1 MKEQEEITHFIKGQK
16 MGIEILKLFKKKTS
30 DISIINELN
39 SSIEVYEA
47 RLKELLELY
56 RNSYNMSEPEMTFF
70 QKRAIFFTKM
80 ELMTIKTDRKL
91 IRYIAKTVSMGTTGA
106 LKFLEKVENRHIERI
121 SLYKQTVQDYLNTY
135 TKFSSMLLVD

>member
-70 QKRAIFFTKM
+70 QKRAIFF
-80 ELMTIKTDRKL
+80 
-91 IRYIAKTVSMGTTGA
+91 YQNGA
-106 LKFLEKVENRHIERI
+106 YD
-121 SLYKQTVQDYLNTY
+121 YKD
-135 TKFSSMLLVD
+135 

>member
-47 RLKELLELY
+47 RLKELLEL
-56 RNSYNMSEPEMTFF
+56 
-70 QKRAIFFTKM
+70 
-80 ELMTIKTDRKL
+80 
-91 IRYIAKTVSMGTTGA
+91 
-106 LKFLEKVENRHIERI
+106 
-121 SLYKQTVQDYLNTY
+121 
-135 TKFSSMLLVD
+135 

>member
-47 RLKELLELY
+47 RLKELLNY
-56 RNSYNMSEPEMTFF
+56 IVT
-70 QKRAIFFTKM
+70 AIT
-80 ELMTIKTDRKL
+80 
-91 IRYIAKTVSMGTTGA
+91 
-106 LKFLEKVENRHIERI
+106 
-121 SLYKQTVQDYLNTY
+121 
-135 TKFSSMLLVD
+135 

>member
-80 ELMTIKTDRKL
+80 ELMAIKL
-91 IRYIAKTVSMGTTGA
+91 I
-106 LKFLEKVENRHIERI
+106 N
-121 SLYKQTVQDYLNTY
+121 
-135 TKFSSMLLVD
+135 

>member
-56 RNSYNMSEPEMTFF
+56 RNSYNMSEPEMTFS
-70 QKRAIFFTKM
+70 KR
-80 ELMTIKTDRKL
+80 EL
-91 IRYIAKTVSMGTTGA
+91 S
-106 LKFLEKVENRHIERI
+106 FLPKW
-121 SLYKQTVQDYLNTY
+121 SL
-135 TKFSSMLLVD
+135 

>member
-56 RNSYNMSEPEMTFF
+56 RNSYNMSEPDMTFF
-70 QKRAIFFTKM
+70 QKRAIFFAKM

-106 LKFLEKVENRHIERI
+106 LKFLEKVENRHKERI

>member
-106 LKFLEKVENRHIERI
+106 LKFLEKVENRH
-121 SLYKQTVQDYLNTY
+121 
-135 TKFSSMLLVD
+135 

>member
-16 MGIEILKLFKKKTS
+16 MGIELKLFKKKTS

-106 LKFLEKVENRHIERI
+106 LKFLEKVENRHKERI